1 MKRVWLVVIGLGLFV
16 LMVSNVYADRGWDG
30 LIHCVCL
37 DRSDFETRS
46 AERALCNDDAKDLGY
61 RHGVFRP
68 FADRPYNTDLI
79 CQLCNIPC
87 ACEDQGDDW
96 LFLCIGVGSSP

>member
-1 MKRVWLVVIGLGLFV
+1 MKRVWLVVMGLGLFV
-16 LMVSNVYADRGWDG
+16 PMTSNAQGASGWDD

-37 DRSDFETRS
+37 DQGDHAARNV
-46 AERALCNDDAKDLGY
+46 ERAFCSEDAESLGY

-87 ACEDQGDDW
+87 ACDDQGDDW
-96 LFLCIGVGSSP
+96 LFLCIGVGASD

>member
-1 MKRVWLVVIGLGLFV
+1 MKRMWLVVIGLGLFI
-16 LMVSNVYADRGWDG
+16 LMVSNAYADSGWDD

-37 DRSDFETRS
+37 DRSDH
-46 AERALCNDDAKDLGY
+46 AEMRVERTLCNEDAEALGY

-68 FADRPYNTDLI
+68 FAQRPYNTDLI

-87 ACEDQGDDW
+87 ACGDQGDDW